1 MFAGVSIPLSTKERV
16 LRILTACGALVGP
29 VLILRLLRPGLLS
42 LGWGL
47 AAAALAGAALALL
60 WLHRNDS
67 AGRKMPDSAMV
78 AAGATAALLLAMA
91 GYDLTARDF
100 VSATWL
106 VTALALVAA
115 GIRIPDK
122 ALRLAGLILLTATIL
137 KVFLLDASELRGVLR
152 ILSFLGLGIALIG
165 MGKLYGTVLRAERK
179 VLDDE
184 AGRTDAGKGDPT

>member
-1 MFAGVSIPLSTKERV
+1 MLS
-16 LRILTACGALVGP
+16 A
-29 VLILRLLRPGLLS
+29 

-47 AAAALAGAALALL
+47 AAAALAGGALALL
-60 WLHRNDS
+60 WLHRKDS

-91 GYDLTARDF
+91 GHDLTARDF

-106 VTALALVAA
+106 VLALALVAA
-115 GIRIPDK
+115 GFRLPDK

-137 KVFLLDASELRGVLR
+137 KVFLLDAAELTGVLR

-179 VLDDE
+179 VRDSGGEGPE
-184 AGRTDAGKGDPT
+184 AGPRDVQAGGGT